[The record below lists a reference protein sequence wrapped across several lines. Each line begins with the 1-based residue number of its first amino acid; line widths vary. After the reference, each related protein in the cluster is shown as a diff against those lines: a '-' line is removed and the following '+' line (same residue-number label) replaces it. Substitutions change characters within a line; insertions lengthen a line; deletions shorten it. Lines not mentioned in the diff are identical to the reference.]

1 MENTFSVV
9 QSFSKERFM
18 QEVQLFP
25 VLYNKFDAEFKNI
38 DMKQNAWIKIA
49 EVFKITPVEAAEK
62 YRSIRTAYGRYLKK
76 KRLTPSGS
84 GRSAVKHEYDYL
96 EWLNV
101 YIEHRETVSNLP
113 VESIMSPQSQQQDQV
128 FSSKT
133 FQDSDTFTE
142 AGDEALEKVL
152 ESSYSTYEPLDSSIP
167 FVPGSNLLN
176 SSEGA
181 NASKESNKASSSRNP
196 AKKGLGKRPHTD
208 HDGDELDTSLLKTM
222 KRIGDV
228 LDQTNDETQQTD
240 DEVMLF
246 CKSIAPTLRRFEAE
260 TLAVVV
266 VVISLFRR
274 IQSQYIFTMISII

>member
-38 DMKQNAWIKIA
+38 DMKKNAWINIA

-62 YRSIRTAYGRYLKK
+62 YRSIRTTYGRYLKK

-96 EWLNV
+96 EWLNI

-133 FQDSDTFTE
+133 FQDSDASMQTCFPSK
-142 AGDEALEKVL
+142 APMQFGKFH
-152 ESSYSTYEPLDSSIP
+152 SFS
-167 FVPGSNLLN
+167 N
-176 SSEGA
+176 SS
-181 NASKESNKASSSRNP
+181 ASVFHSLKL
-196 AKKGLGKRPHTD
+196 LGGFK
-208 HDGDELDTSLLKTM
+208 
-222 KRIGDV
+222 
-228 LDQTNDETQQTD
+228 
-240 DEVMLF
+240 
-246 CKSIAPTLRRFEAE
+246 
-260 TLAVVV
+260 
-266 VVISLFRR
+266 
-274 IQSQYIFTMISII
+274 

>member
-1 MENTFSVV
+1 MENTFSAV

-38 DMKQNAWIKIA
+38 DMKKNAWIKIA

-96 EWLNV
+96 QWLNI
-101 YIEHRETVSNLP
+101 YIEHRDTSSNLP
-113 VESIMSPQSQQQDQV
+113 VESIMSPQSQQQQDQV

-133 FQDSDTFTE
+133 FQDSDAFTE
-142 AGDEALEKVL
+142 AGDEALEKIL
-152 ESSYSTYEPLDSSIP
+152 ESSYSTYEPLDSSTP
-167 FVPGSNLLN
+167 FVTGPNLLN

-181 NASKESNKASSSRNP
+181 NASKESNMASSSRNP
-196 AKKGLGKRPHTD
+196 AKKGPGKRPPAD

-228 LDQTNDETQQTD
+228 LDQTNDETQETD

-246 CKSIAPTLRRFEAE
+246 CKSIAPTLRRFNAE
-260 TLAVVV
+260 TLAYVKLHIQQYLVQTEYPK
-266 VVISLFRR
+266 LF
-274 IQSQYIFTMISII
+274 QS